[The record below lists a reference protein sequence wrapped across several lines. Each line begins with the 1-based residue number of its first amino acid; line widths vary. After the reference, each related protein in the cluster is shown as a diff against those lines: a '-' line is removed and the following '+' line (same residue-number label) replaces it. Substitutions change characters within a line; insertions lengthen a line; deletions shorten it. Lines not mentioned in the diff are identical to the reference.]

1 MIMFFFFRGERMK
14 NIGSFWTKH
23 SYLFVIVFTCFVSS
37 TYLLRHL
44 TCVGEIF
51 LLRVATFSSENEI
64 FLALVLVYKLSRKI
78 SFARCLC
85 HRRLTITGEGEIMC
99 TFMWCRAKQEKELQA
114 HKSQEMISETNTHSF
129 EN

>member
-1 MIMFFFFRGERMK
+1 MIMFFFFRGNGLK

-44 TCVGEIF
+44 TCVSEIF

-64 FLALVLVYKLSRKI
+64 FLALVAC
-78 SFARCLC
+78 AR
-85 HRRLTITGEGEIMC
+85 
-99 TFMWCRAKQEKELQA
+99 LQA
-114 HKSQEMISETNTHSF
+114 IS
-129 EN
+129 

>member
-64 FLALVLVYKLSRKI
+64 FLALVAC
-78 SFARCLC
+78 AR
-85 HRRLTITGEGEIMC
+85 
-99 TFMWCRAKQEKELQA
+99 LQA
-114 HKSQEMISETNTHSF
+114 IS
-129 EN
+129 